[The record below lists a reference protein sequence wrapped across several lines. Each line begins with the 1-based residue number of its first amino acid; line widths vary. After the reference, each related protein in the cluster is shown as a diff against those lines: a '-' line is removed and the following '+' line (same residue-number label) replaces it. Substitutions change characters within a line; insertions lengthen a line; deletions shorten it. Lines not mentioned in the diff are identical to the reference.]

1 MVLGVIASLNASG
14 EIQKVESDTSQN
26 LGTPLAAIIAATDAV
41 NDIGVVITSSP
52 GLISFANKAVVIA
65 DVANLDTENLILM
78 DFDHLASNCLTYL
91 PPKKEYSSF
100 IFSNF

>member
-52 GLISFANKAVVIA
+52 GLISFATKAVVIA
-65 DVANLDTENLILM
+65 DVAEFTDTENLILM

-91 PPKKEYSSF
+91 PPKKSIHF

>member
-14 EIQKVESDTSQN
+14 EIQKLSDTSQN
-26 LGTPLAAIIAATDAV
+26 LGTPLAIIATDAV

-65 DVANLDTENLILM
+65 DVAEFTDTENLILM
-78 DFDHLASNCLTYL
+78 DFDHLTQIVLHIY
-91 PPKKEYSSF
+91 PKRVF
-100 IFSNF
+100 IFYFL